1 MKGAKTP
8 MREIRLRLFGCAVV
22 CLLSFDVI
30 NPVKICSEVL
40 EIHTGWFF
48 FMSLL
53 FSASIVWGNVND
65 LIYFSTKIF
74 FKSILSIFF
83 SSIEVVGKENIPTHG
98 PVIFTGN
105 HMNQFVD
112 AAVVLSTTPHKV
124 GFLVAEKSYNK
135 PGIGH
140 IAKAM
145 ESIPVARPQDTAVKG
160 AGQVKLE
167 GNLLIGNGTSF
178 LALNKRDKILDKKSI
193 DGYMIKSIVSD
204 TEIIVLN
211 AKADSQ
217 VEGEWQD
224 YEILPFVDQTGMFD
238 FVHAA
243 LAKGNCLG
251 IFPEGGSHDNTHL
264 LPLKAGIAAIAFG
277 CMEKYSVNVP
287 IVPVGLNYYRGH
299 RFRGRVVVEFGA
311 PKAIDKEM
319 YSTFKNNKREGYT
332 QLLTQIEESMRGVLV
347 TAPDY
352 KELQLLAAARRLYQ
366 DPTKVTSIKSKQ
378 DLARRFSMGFSI
390 LRKQRKA
397 TGKGYKEM
405 PEDIQDV
412 AAKLTEYLAVLHKW
426 GLRDYQVS
434 TLDEPNPAH
443 HYHTFFH
450 ALMVMLLASIP
461 TLFLNLPV
469 GVLVGIVA
477 RREAKED
484 LKKSRVKLHARDVLL
499 SKKMLYSIV
508 AVPALWLLWGVF
520 FFVFMGFSFKAT
532 LMFLFSCPFF
542 SYLGVMAVEAGMMDI
557 KDFRPVYNRLFSQ
570 FREEVVKSL
579 PQQRLDLQAQVRSL
593 VKKYGPDLDALYFPE
608 DVQWDQIIKNH
619 LRDEEPSVPSKE
631 GAEET
636 ESESEG
642 NVMQDS
648 SAGGSGTETASSSKE
663 QEDEEDEEY
672 EQRVSNIPAPDS
684 RRRRNSSAEEDSAFS
699 LLPDFSISLGLQNT
713 DSSNDFI
720 NDLVQANMKSSASNL
735 ASMSLTLQEESPT
748 EVEDE
753 MEEEEEEEREKEEE
767 GCEDEEEL
775 EKNDSDSDSD
785 KDLVQIDV
793 ENDLLQSEEG
803 KKDQ

>member
-22 CLLSFDVI
+22 CLLCFDVI

-40 EIHTGWFF
+40 NIHPAWFF
-48 FMSLL
+48 LVSLA
-53 FSASIVWGNVND
+53 FSASIIYGNFND
-65 LIYFSTKIF
+65 LIYFSTKVF

-112 AAVVLSTTPHKV
+112 AAVVLTTTPHKV
-124 GFLVAEKSYNK
+124 GFLVAEKSYK
-135 PGIGH
+135 KKGIGH

-160 AGQVKLE
+160 PGLVKLD
-167 GNLLIGNGTSF
+167 GKLLVGKDTQF
-178 LALNKRDKILDKKSI
+178 TKLNKRDKILDKKSV
-193 DGYMIKSIVSD
+193 DGYMIKSVVSD
-204 TEIIVLN
+204 TELIILN
-211 AKADSQ
+211 AKDHDDDEG
-217 VEGEWQD
+217 EGEWLEYD
-224 YEILPFVDQTGMFD
+224 ILPYVDQSGMFD

-277 CMEKYSVNVP
+277 TMDKYSINVP

-311 PKAIDKEM
+311 PKAIDKDM

-332 QLLTQIEESMRGVLV
+332 QLLNQIEESMRSVLV

-366 DPTKVTSIKSKQ
+366 DPTKVTSIKCKQ
-378 DLARRFSMGFSI
+378 DLARRFSMGFAI
-390 LRKQRKA
+390 LRKKYMA
-397 TGKGYKEM
+397 NGKGYKEM
-405 PEDIQDV
+405 PQDIQDV
-412 AAKLTEYLAVLHKW
+412 AEKLDEYLAVLHKW

-443 HYHTFFH
+443 HYHTFAH
-450 ALMVMLLASIP
+450 ALVVMLLASIP

-499 SKKMLYSIV
+499 SKKILYSIV
-508 AVPALWLLWGVF
+508 AVPALWLLWGVVLF
-520 FFVFMGFSFKAT
+520 IIVGFSFKAT
-532 LMFLFSCPFF
+532 LMFLFCCPFF
-542 SYLGVMAVEAGMMDI
+542 SYIGVMAVEAGMMDI

-570 FREEVVKSL
+570 FREEVVKEL
-579 PQQRLDLQAQVRSL
+579 PKQRVELQAQVRAL
-593 VKKYGPDLDALYFPE
+593 VRKYGPDLDALYFPE
-608 DVQWDQIIKNH
+608 DVQWEQIIRHH
-619 LRDEEPSVPSKE
+619 LRDDYATSKE
-631 GAEET
+631 KTIEA
-636 ESESEG
+636 SKSDKASADD
-642 NVMQDS
+642 DS
-648 SAGGSGTETASSSKE
+648 SNTGEDSKSTMNDGDKSSGREGKE
-663 QEDEEDEEY
+663 EEEDDDY
-672 EQRVSNIPAPDS
+672 ERRVSNIPGPEEAG
-684 RRRRNSSAEEDSAFS
+684 RRTTSTEDESPFS
-699 LLPDFSISLGLQNT
+699 LLPEFSISLGLQNT
-713 DSSNDFI
+713 ESSNDFI
-720 NDLVQANMKSSASNL
+720 QEYVQNSLKKSDTHKKTVQDLAGL
-735 ASMSLTLQEESPT
+735 SLSLQEDSSSQL
-748 EVEDE
+748 V
-753 MEEEEEEEREKEEE
+753 EEEEEVER
-767 GCEDEEEL
+767 GNEDEEEL
-775 EKNDSDSDSD
+775 EVAADESDTELNES
-785 KDLVQIDV
+785 
-793 ENDLLQSEEG
+793 
-803 KKDQ
+803 KKDK